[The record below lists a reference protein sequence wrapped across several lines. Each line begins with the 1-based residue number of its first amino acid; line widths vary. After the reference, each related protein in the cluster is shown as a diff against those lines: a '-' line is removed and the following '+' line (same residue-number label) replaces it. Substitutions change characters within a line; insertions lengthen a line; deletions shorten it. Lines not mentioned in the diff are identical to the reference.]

1 VACVK
6 RALFRTFC
14 NPGWSRNNGLG
25 SLLHWY
31 MASGLRRNT
40 RNAALGFALL
50 AAGALIWV
58 LAPAISLS
66 YVPEPVNF
74 EQPVPRVER
83 LGGPS
88 VRGAADGD
96 HGSVRFLSEPI
107 AAPKRFDLV
116 GLVDQKTPV
125 EVRAR
130 EAGGEWSPWVETS
143 GGEPVWTGGSDEL
156 QLRSHHDR
164 PEGEIGYVN
173 VSGDATRADWALNA
187 ARGAAN
193 SAFVTVASA
202 FDADLASGDAP
213 FEVVNRSEWDPG
225 HDCVPKS
232 SPTGVVKAGVVHH
245 TVNPNNYS
253 EAAAPSIVLGICRY
267 HRYTQ
272 GWNDIGYNALVDRFG
287 NIYAGRS
294 GGLTNAVIGAHT
306 AGFNSQTFG
315 VASIGD
321 YRGVGLSPAAIDAI
335 TDVLAWKLSLHGVD
349 GVGKTRVESAGGA
362 TSKYP
367 PGKKVKTKEV
377 TRHRRFGQTECP
389 GDAQINK
396 ILKKTRKKIASGQFG
411 GEPAEPPPP
420 DGGVV
425 LP

>member
-1 VACVK
+1 
-6 RALFRTFC
+6 
-14 NPGWSRNNGLG
+14 
-25 SLLHWY
+25 
-31 MASGLRRNT
+31 MASDLRRNT
-40 RNAALGFALL
+40 RIAAWGFGLL
-50 AAGALIWV
+50 AAAALFWA

-74 EQPVPRVER
+74 EQRVPPVDR
-83 LGGPS
+83 LDGPS
-88 VRGAADGD
+88 ARSGAHDGE
-96 HGSVRFLSEPI
+96 GAVRFLSEPI
-107 AAPKRFDLV
+107 VAPKRFDLV
-116 GLVDQKTPV
+116 GLVNQETPV

-130 EAGGEWSPWVETS
+130 EDGSGWSPWVETT

-156 QLRSHHDR
+156 QIRSRHDR
-164 PEGEIGYVN
+164 PDGEIGYVN
-173 VSGDATRADWALNA
+173 VSGDATTGDRALSV
-187 ARGAAN
+187 ARGAVN

-253 EAAAPSIVLGICRY
+253 EEAAPSIVLGICRY

-315 VASIGD
+315 VASVGD
-321 YRGVGLSPAAIDAI
+321 HRSNGLSHAALDAI
-335 TDVLAWKLSLHGVD
+335 TDILAWKLSLHGVD
-349 GVGKTRVESAGGA
+349 GAGKTRVKSAGGA
-362 TSKYP
+362 TNKYP
-367 PGKKVKTKEV
+367 AGKRVRTKEV

-396 ILKKTRKKIASGQFG
+396 ILRKTRKKIASGEFG

-420 DGGVV
+420 GGGVV